1 MSKLLAIIKR
11 EYLQGVR
18 SKTFLVSTI
27 VGPILMAFFMIVPA
41 LLMGIKTGG
50 ATRIVVVDQTGR
62 MYERVREAVMQQGI
76 DINDDQSPQVVSTRD
91 GSTQQLPKEAEI
103 LKAHYEIE
111 EARLDGRAF
120 DEVKRELNERIRQ
133 KRLDAYLILPP
144 NLLENGTVE
153 YYGRNLGDLFSIEQL
168 RSRLSRVVIEQRMR
182 DANINENRVRELSRR
197 VEMST
202 VRVSESGE
210 ERSSAGSSFGLAIAV
225 GTFIII
231 AILMYGQAI
240 LSAVVEEKTTRI
252 IEVLFSSVR
261 PFDLMAGKLV
271 GVSLVALTQ
280 YLIWAVVFGGIA
292 LYGAAL
298 VVASGLDL
306 PTITPSFVV
315 YALIYFLLGFFI
327 YATLYAIVGAMV
339 TTEKEAGQII
349 IPVSFLLAFGIYL
362 SFPVIRS
369 PNSTFSFWVSM
380 VPFFSPITMMVRI
393 VTETPPF
400 WQIALSM
407 LIGIGTVI
415 GLIWIAARIYRIGML
430 MYGKRASL
438 PEVLRWI
445 RQT

>member
-1 MSKLLAIIKR
+1 MSKLLAVIKR

-18 SKTFLVSTI
+18 SKTFVISTI
-27 VGPILMAFFMIVPA
+27 LGPLIMAFFMIVPG

-50 ATRIVVVDQTGR
+50 ATRIMIVDQTGR
-62 MYERVREAVMQQGI
+62 MYERVREALMQPGGGI
-76 DINDDQSPQVVSTRD
+76 NEDASPESAGRM
-91 GSTQQLPKEAEI
+91 PEEAAI
-103 LKAHYEIE
+103 LKAQYEIE
-111 EARLDGRAF
+111 EAKLDGRAF

-133 KRLDAYLILPP
+133 KQLDAYLILPA
-144 NLLENGTVE
+144 NLLENGAAE

-182 DANINENRVRELSRR
+182 EANIDESRVRELSRR
-197 VEMST
+197 VELST
-202 VRVSESGE
+202 VRVSASGE
-210 ERSSAGSSFGLAIAV
+210 ERSSAGSSFGLALAV

-261 PFDLMAGKLV
+261 PFNLMAGKLI

-280 YLIWAVVFGGIA
+280 YLIWAVVFVGVA
-292 LYGAAL
+292 LYGVAL
-298 VVASGLDL
+298 MVASGLDV
-306 PTITPSFVV
+306 PKIAPSFII

-369 PNSTFSFWVSM
+369 PNSSFSFWISM
-380 VPFFSPITMMVRI
+380 VPFFSPITMLVRI

-400 WQIALSM
+400 WQIALSI
-407 LIGIGTVI
+407 LIAIATII
-415 GLIWIAARIYRIGML
+415 GLIWVAARIYRIGML
-430 MYGKRASL
+430 MYGKRATI